1 MSIWK
6 TPDAKPKDS
15 EAIII
20 RCANGAIISCPGF
33 SIRNIKDG
41 DTWAYLHEVVAQ
53 ADKVEK

>member
-6 TPDAKPKDS
+6 TPDVKQKDS

-33 SIRNIKDG
+33 MIRNIKNG
-41 DTWAYLHEVVAQ
+41 DIWAYLHEVVAQ
-53 ADKVEK
+53 AAKEEK